1 MHLKLPRVKYLKRY
15 FQVDLFMSTRWT
27 HAFQVSD
34 KKLQKIAR
42 AVSPKSNSLCA
53 VPCQQCSKYTNV
65 CFLWLWV
72 IEVSTPPFK
81 VVITRRVSSSG
92 YMWWF
97 WIRGLNRCR
106 SCYQLSN
113 NVRANASAALCL
125 DIIKCVELNGRVETY
140 RSWSTYRRNSHI

>member
-1 MHLKLPRVKYLKRY
+1 MHLKLPPIKWLKRSFHVY
-15 FQVDLFMSTRWT
+15 LVNSCFSGQW
-27 HAFQVSD
+27 
-34 KKLQKIAR
+34 QKATKDR
-42 AVSPKSNSLCA
+42 QRTVSPKSNSLCA
-53 VPCQQCSKYTNV
+53 VPCQQCSKYTYV

-106 SCYQLSN
+106 SCYQLSD

-125 DIIKCVELNGRVETY
+125 DLIKCVELNGRVETY
-140 RSWSTYRRNSHI
+140 RSWSIYRRNSHI